1 MSLGNQ
7 AQTKGIEVVVRLDSE
22 EAVAEANRSAG
33 TKGLRR
39 PGSASEFA
47 AVTFTSERL
56 RESIE
61 STVGAL
67 RDVFE
72 RVADATERFPLKEVQ
87 LSFEISAKGGVRLI
101 GTSEVE
107 GKGGMTLI
115 FGTRDPK
122 E

>member
-7 AQTKGIEVVVRLDSE
+7 AQINGLEVVVRLDPE
-22 EAVAEANRSAG
+22 EADAEANRSAG

-39 PGSASEFA
+39 PGSTSEFT
-47 AVTFTSERL
+47 AVTLTSERL

-61 STVGAL
+61 SAVGTL

-72 RVADATERFPLKEVQ
+72 RVADTTGRFPLKEVQ
-87 LSFEISAKGGVRLI
+87 LSFEISAKGGIRLI

-115 FGTRDPK
+115 FGTRSS